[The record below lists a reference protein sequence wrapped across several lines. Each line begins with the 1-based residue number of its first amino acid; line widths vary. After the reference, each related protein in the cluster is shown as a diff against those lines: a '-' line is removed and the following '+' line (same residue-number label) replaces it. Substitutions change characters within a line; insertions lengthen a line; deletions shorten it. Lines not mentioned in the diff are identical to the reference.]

1 LVEAEAMPAQAYF
14 TPALIEFLADLRG
27 HNTREWF
34 GRNKDRYEVTVR
46 DPMLRFIADLG
57 PRLRRISPHVT
68 VDARPVG
75 GSMFRIHRDIRFS
88 RDKSPYKT
96 HLGAHFSHEAGG
108 RDAHAPGFYL
118 HLEPGRSRGGGGL
131 WHPDGP
137 SLAKIRARIV
147 ARPGEWSAVRRRID
161 VTGEALRRVPPGYDA
176 GHPHAEDLKLKDFYV
191 MESFSDREVC
201 GRDFMARFLEVC
213 RNTTPLMRFLT
224 AALELPW

>member
-1 LVEAEAMPAQAYF
+1 MATRTYF
-14 TPALIEFLADLRG
+14 TPALFEFLTELQR

-34 GRNKDRYEVTVR
+34 GKNRDRYEEAVR

-57 PRLRRISPHVT
+57 PRLRRISPHLT
-68 VDARPVG
+68 ADARPVG

-96 HLGAHFSHEAGG
+96 HAGAHFTHERAG

-137 SLAKIRARIV
+137 SLGKIRSRIV
-147 ARPGEWSAVRRRID
+147 ARPAEWDAVRRRIS
-161 VTGEALRRVPPGYDA
+161 VEGEALKRVPAGYDA
-176 GHPHAEDLKLKDFYV
+176 VHPHAEDLKLKDYYV
-191 MESFSDREVC
+191 MEAFSDREVC
-201 GRDFMARFLEVC
+201 GRDVMERFVAVC
-213 RNTTPLMRFLT
+213 GTTSPLMRFLT

>member
-1 LVEAEAMPAQAYF
+1 MPSHAYF
-14 TPALIEFLADLRG
+14 TPALLEFLADLRR
-27 HNTREWF
+27 HNSREWF
-34 GRNKDRYEVTVR
+34 GKNKDRYERTVR

-68 VDARPVG
+68 ADARPVG

-96 HLGAHFSHEAGG
+96 HLGAHFSHEGGG

-118 HLEPGRSRGGGGL
+118 HIEPDRSRGGGGM

-137 SLAKIRARIV
+137 SLAKIRGRIV
-147 ARPGEWSAVRRRID
+147 ARPAEWNAVRKRID
-161 VTGEALRRVPPGYDA
+161 IKGDTLKRVPAGFDP
-176 GHPHAEDLKLKDFYV
+176 GHPHAGDLKLKDFYV

-201 GRDFMARFLEVC
+201 GRDFMDRFLAVC
-213 RNTTPLMRFLT
+213 RRTDPLMQFL
-224 AALELPW
+224 AGALALPW

>member
-1 LVEAEAMPAQAYF
+1 MPSEAYF
-14 TPALIEFLADLRG
+14 TGALLEFLADLRA

-34 GRNKDRYEVTVR
+34 GKNKDRYEVTVR

-68 VDARPVG
+68 ADARPVG

-96 HLGAHFSHEAGG
+96 HLGAHFTHEHGG

-147 ARPGEWSAVRRRID
+147 ARPGEWSAVRKRID
-161 VTGEALRRVPPGYDA
+161 IKGEALRRVPPGYDA
-176 GHPHAEDLKLKDFYV
+176 RHRHAEDLKLKDFYV

-201 GRDFMARFLEVC
+201 GRDFMKRFLDVC
-213 RNTTPLMRFLT
+213 TETNPLMRFLT
-224 AALELPW
+224 AALDLPW

>member
-1 LVEAEAMPAQAYF
+1 MSSRVYF
-14 TPALIEFLADLRG
+14 TPTLLEFLADLRS

-34 GRNKDRYEVTVR
+34 GKHKDRYELDVR

-68 VDARPVG
+68 ADARPVG
-75 GSMFRIHRDIRFS
+75 GSMFRIYRDIRFS

-96 HLGAHFSHEAGG
+96 HLGAHFSHEHGG

-147 ARPGEWSAVRRRID
+147 ARPGEWSAVRKRID
-161 VTGEALRRVPPGYDA
+161 IKGDALRRVPPGYDPD
-176 GHPHAEDLKLKDFYV
+176 HPHAEDLKLKDFYV

-201 GRDFMARFLEVC
+201 GRDFMDRFLAVC
-213 RNTTPLMRFLT
+213 RRTNPLMRFLT
-224 AALELPW
+224 GALDLPW

>member
-1 LVEAEAMPAQAYF
+1 MPSQAYF
-14 TPALIEFLADLRG
+14 TPALLEFLADLRG

-34 GRNKDRYEVTVR
+34 AKHKDQYERAAR

-68 VDARPVG
+68 ADARPVG

-96 HLGAHFSHEAGG
+96 QLGAHFSHEHGG
-108 RDAHAPGFYL
+108 RDAPAPGFYL
-118 HLEPGRSRGGGGL
+118 HIEPGRCRGGGGL

-137 SLAKIRARIV
+137 SLSKIRARIV
-147 ARPGEWSAVRRRID
+147 ARPAEWSAVRKRVD
-161 VTGEALRRVPPGYDA
+161 VEGEALKRVPAGFDA
-176 GHPHAEDLKLKDFYV
+176 GHRHAEDLKLKDFYV

-201 GRDFMARFLEVC
+201 SRGFMDRFLAVC
-213 RNTTPLMRFLT
+213 RRTDPLMQFLT
-224 AALELPW
+224 GALGLPW